1 MNLKAGD
8 IVKYKNNARMCNG
21 LYGQI
26 VEHEDM
32 LVLLDN
38 ENAPEI
44 FGLNDQDEELLEVV
58 GRIETYKHLLDIFVS
73 E

>member
-1 MNLKAGD
+1 MKLRAGD
-8 IVKYKNNARMCNG
+8 IVKYKNNTRMCNG

-26 VEHEDM
+26 VEYEDM

-58 GRIETYKHLLDIFVS
+58 GRIETHKHLLDIFPQF
-73 E
+73 